1 MGRTS
6 FLLLLSLASLGFV
19 KGCTLKE
26 NAKALISVGYFTDW
40 EGKTAVDRIEVKM
53 VDKGKFVNL
62 MEEGSCTNP
71 RSKEISVQFRVKGTA
86 ADWEKGGKKPL
97 TSNRPFSL
105 ENLNPCQPYEVKVTV
120 VDEPLPVF
128 NVGPFFNGKYSN
140 VYLDEGQ
147 ENENYEAYTQNPFDH
162 MEITSEERSAKILL
176 NGFCARTIVLE
187 IHAEGQDGE
196 STQKLLQND
205 LRNPKQHEVKLPEL
219 EPCTKYQIILD
230 LFLNEKGTLE
240 AAAESDEVA
249 YQNQNFATFYTM
261 PTKDGL
267 VEHSS
272 FDPETKTLTW
282 DFNPFLKQDC
292 ATKIKNIEATLMEG
306 EGMEVVELIGSKKL
320 VASDCG
326 KDLSLQVAYD
336 KQENLHVP
344 YDKQESL
351 QVAYDKQENQ
361 WSRNVTV
368 FNELVSGRLLEECW
382 TTALDGITLQME
394 TSTNDSVELHTPKI
408 FWEDRAIK
416 MKVVCNGS
424 SLTEGDFD
432 TVEFDFEVDKPLK
445 MTGLMSNTEYECM
458 ARLFKEDG
466 SISGWSDVWP
476 VSTLE
481 TGEQSRIHIDE
492 ATKPEPNT
500 ESSANLNSFLSLT
513 TLLSAALLLTTTTGS
528 F

>member
-1 MGRTS
+1 MERAS
-6 FLLLLSLASLGFV
+6 FFLLLILASLGFV
-19 KGCTLKE
+19 QGCTLKE
-26 NAKALISVGYFTDW
+26 NAKALMSVGYFTDR

-53 VDKGKFVNL
+53 VDKGKFVTL
-62 MEEGSCTNP
+62 MEEEGSCTNP
-71 RSKEISVQFRVKGTA
+71 RSKEISVQYRVKG
-86 ADWEKGGKKPL
+86 ADTEWEKGGKKPL

-105 ENLNPCQPYEVKVTV
+105 ENLNPCQPYDVKVTV
-120 VDEPLPVF
+120 VDQPLPVF
-128 NVGPFFNGKYSN
+128 NVGPFFDGEYSN

-147 ENENYEAYTQNPFDH
+147 ENANYEAYTQNPFDH
-162 MEITSEERSAKILL
+162 MEITSDEGSAKILL

-187 IHAEGQDGE
+187 IQTEGQDGE
-196 STQKLLQND
+196 PTQRLLQND
-205 LRNPKQHEVKLPEL
+205 LRNPKQHEVVLPEL

-267 VEHSS
+267 FEFSS

-282 DFNPFLKQDC
+282 DFNPFLKQNC
-292 ATKIKNIEATLMEG
+292 ANATNIKNIEVTLKEG
-306 EGMEVVELIGSKKL
+306 EGVEVVELIGSKKL
-320 VASDCG
+320 MSSDCG

-336 KQENLHVP
+336 KQE
-344 YDKQESL
+344 SL
-351 QVAYDKQENQ
+351 QVAYDKQENE
-361 WSRNVTV
+361 WSWNVTL
-368 FNELVSGRLLEECW
+368 FNEIVSGRLLEECW
-382 TTALDGITLQME
+382 TTALDGIKLQME
-394 TSTNDSVELHTPKI
+394 TSTNDSVELQAPTI

-424 SLTEGDFD
+424 LTDEGDFD

-445 MTGLMSNTEYECM
+445 MTGLMSNTEYECT

-466 SISGWSDVWP
+466 SISGQSDPWS

-481 TGEQSRIHIDE
+481 TGEQKRIFIE
-492 ATKPEPNT
+492 KATKPEPNM

-513 TLLSAALLLTTTTGS
+513 LTLVTAALFLTAPTGS

>member
-1 MGRTS
+1 MGRAS

-19 KGCTLKE
+19 QGCTLKE

-71 RSKEISVQFRVKGTA
+71 RSKEISVQFRVIGD
-86 ADWEKGGKKPL
+86 ADWERGGKKPL

-105 ENLNPCQPYEVKVTV
+105 ENLNPCRSYEVKVTV
-120 VDEPLPVF
+120 VDQTLPVF
-128 NVGPFFNGKYSN
+128 NVGPFYDGEYSN

-147 ENENYEAYTQNPFDH
+147 ENENYQAYTQNPFDH
-162 MEITSEERSAKILL
+162 IEITSEEMSAKILL

-187 IHAEGQDGE
+187 VQAEGQDGE
-196 STQKLLQND
+196 PTQRLLQND
-205 LRNPKQHEVKLPEL
+205 LRNPKQLEVKLPEL

-267 VEHSS
+267 FEFSS
-272 FDPETKTLTW
+272 FDPEAKTLTW
-282 DFNPFLKQDC
+282 DFNPFFRQQDC
-292 ATKIKNIEATLMEG
+292 ANAKPNNIKNIEVTLNEG
-306 EGMEVVELIGSKKL
+306 EGMRVVDLAGSKKL
-320 VASDCG
+320 MSSDCG

-336 KQENLHVP
+336 KQEN
-344 YDKQESL
+344 
-351 QVAYDKQENQ
+351 Q
-361 WSRNVTV
+361 WSKNVTL
-368 FNELVSGRLLEECW
+368 FNELVSGKLLEECW
-382 TTALDGITLQME
+382 TTALDGITLQMQ
-394 TSTNDSVELHTPKI
+394 THTNDSVELQTPKI

-416 MKVVCNGS
+416 MTVVCNGS
-424 SLTEGDFD
+424 LTDEGDFD
-432 TVEFDFEVDKPLK
+432 TVEFDFEVDGDLK
-445 MTGLMSNTEYECM
+445 MTGLMSNTEYECT

-466 SISGWSDVWP
+466 SISGQSDVWS

-492 ATKPEPNT
+492 ATKPEPHT

-513 TLLSAALLLTTTTGS
+513 TLVSAALLLTTTTGS

>member
-1 MGRTS
+1 MERAS
-6 FLLLLSLASLGFV
+6 FFLLLILASLGFV
-19 KGCTLKE
+19 QGCTLKE
-26 NAKALISVGYFTDW
+26 NAKALMSVGYFTDR

-53 VDKGKFVNL
+53 VDKGKFVTL
-62 MEEGSCTNP
+62 MEEEGSCTNP
-71 RSKEISVQFRVKGTA
+71 RSKEISVQYRVKG
-86 ADWEKGGKKPL
+86 ADTEWEKGGKKPL

-105 ENLNPCQPYEVKVTV
+105 ENLNPCQPYDVKVTV
-120 VDEPLPVF
+120 VDQPLPVF
-128 NVGPFFNGKYSN
+128 NVGPFFDGEYSN

-147 ENENYEAYTQNPFDH
+147 ENANYEAYTQNPFDH
-162 MEITSEERSAKILL
+162 MEITSDEGSAKILL

-187 IHAEGQDGE
+187 IQTEGQDGE
-196 STQKLLQND
+196 PTQRLLQND
-205 LRNPKQHEVKLPEL
+205 LRNPKQHEVVLPEL

-267 VEHSS
+267 FEFSS
-272 FDPETKTLTW
+272 FDPEAKTLTW
-282 DFNPFLKQDC
+282 DFNPFFRQQDC
-292 ATKIKNIEATLMEG
+292 ANAKSNNIKNIEVTLNEG
-306 EGMEVVELIGSKKL
+306 EGMRVVDLAGSKKL
-320 VASDCG
+320 MSSDCG

-336 KQENLHVP
+336 KQE
-344 YDKQESL
+344 SL
-351 QVAYDKQENQ
+351 QVEYDKQENL
-361 WSRNVTV
+361 WSRNVTI
-368 FNELVSGRLLEECW
+368 FNELISGKLLEDCW
-382 TTALDGITLQME
+382 TTALDGIKLQMQ
-394 TSTNDSVELHTPKI
+394 TSTNDSVELQKPKM

-432 TVEFDFEVDKPLK
+432 TVEFDFEVDTDLK
-445 MTGLMSNTEYECM
+445 MTGLMSNTEYECT

-466 SISGWSDVWP
+466 SISGKSDVWS

-492 ATKPEPNT
+492 ATKPEPNM
-500 ESSANLNSFLSLT
+500 ESSANLNSFLSIT
-513 TLLSAALLLTTTTGS
+513 TLVSAALLLTSATTGS

>member
-1 MGRTS
+1 MGRKS
-6 FLLLLSLASLGFV
+6 FLLLLSLASLGYV
-19 KGCTLKE
+19 QVQGCALKE

-62 MEEGSCTNP
+62 MEEEDSCTNP
-71 RSKEISVQFRVKGTA
+71 RSKEISVQYRVKGTA
-86 ADWEKGGKKPL
+86 ADWERGGKKPL

-105 ENLNPCQPYEVKVTV
+105 ENLNPCQSYEVKVTV

-128 NVGPFFNGKYSN
+128 NVGPFYDGDYSN

-147 ENENYEAYTQNPFDH
+147 ENENYEAYTQNPLDH
-162 MEITSEERSAKILL
+162 MEITSDERSAKILL

-187 IHAEGQDGE
+187 IQAEGQDGE
-196 STQKLLQND
+196 PTQRLLQND
-205 LRNPKQHEVKLPEL
+205 LRNPKPQEIELPEL
-219 EPCTKYQIILD
+219 EPCTKYQVILD

-240 AAAESDEVA
+240 AAAESDEVG
-249 YQNQNFATFYTM
+249 YQNQNFTTFYTK

-282 DFNPFLKQDC
+282 DFNPFFKQDC
-292 ATKIKNIEATLMEG
+292 ANAEPTNIKNIEVTLKEG
-306 EGMEVVELIGSKKL
+306 EDVEVVELIGSKKL

-336 KQENLHVP
+336 KQENQL
-344 YDKQESL
+344 
-351 QVAYDKQENQ
+351 
-361 WSRNVTV
+361 SRNVTV
-368 FNELVSGRLLEECW
+368 FNELISGRLLEECW
-382 TTALDGITLQME
+382 TTALDGITLQMQ
-394 TSTNDSVELHTPKI
+394 THTNDSVELQTPKI

-424 SLTEGDFD
+424 LTDEGDFD
-432 TVEFDFEVDKPLK
+432 TVEFDFEVDGDLK
-445 MTGLMSNTEYECM
+445 MTGLMSNTEYECT

-466 SISGWSDVWP
+466 SISGQSDVWS
-476 VSTLE
+476 VRTLE
-481 TGEQSRIHIDE
+481 TGEERISNDE
-492 ATKPEPNT
+492 ATKPEPHV
-500 ESSANLNSFLSLT
+500 ESRANLNSFLSLT
-513 TLLSAALLLTTTTGS
+513 TLVTAALFLTAPTGS

>member
-1 MGRTS
+1 MGRKS
-6 FLLLLSLASLGFV
+6 FLLLLSLASLGYV
-19 KGCTLKE
+19 QVQGCALKE

-86 ADWEKGGKKPL
+86 ADWERGGKKPL
-97 TSNRPFSL
+97 TSNRPFNL
-105 ENLNPCQPYEVKVTV
+105 ENLNPCQSYEVKVTV

-128 NVGPFFNGKYSN
+128 NVGPFFDGKYSN

-147 ENENYEAYTQNPFDH
+147 ENENYEAYTQNPLDH
-162 MEITSEERSAKILL
+162 IKITSEERSAKILL

-187 IHAEGQDGE
+187 IQAEGQDGE
-196 STQKLLQND
+196 PTQRLLQND
-205 LRNPKQHEVKLPEL
+205 LRNPKQLEVKLPEL

-267 VEHSS
+267 FEFSS

-282 DFNPFLKQDC
+282 DFNPFFRQQDC
-292 ATKIKNIEATLMEG
+292 ANAKPNNIKNIEVTLNEG
-306 EGMEVVELIGSKKL
+306 EGMRVVDLVGSKKL
-320 VASDCG
+320 MSSDCG

-336 KQENLHVP
+336 EN
-344 YDKQESL
+344 
-351 QVAYDKQENQ
+351 ENE

-368 FNELVSGRLLEECW
+368 FNEIVSGRLLEECW
-382 TTALDGITLQME
+382 TTALDGINLQME
-394 TSTNDSVELHTPKI
+394 TSTNDSVQLQPPKI

-424 SLTEGDFD
+424 LTDEGDFD
-432 TVEFDFEVDKPLK
+432 TVEFDFEVDADMK
-445 MTGLMSNTEYECM
+445 MTGLMSNTEYDCT
-458 ARLFKEDG
+458 ASLFKEDG
-466 SISGWSDVWP
+466 SISGQSDPWS

-492 ATKPEPNT
+492 ATKQEPHT

-513 TLLSAALLLTTTTGS
+513 SLMFAALLLTVPIGS